1 MIRTRT
7 SVKASSSLSKL
18 AVIAFVAAT
27 SVCCF
32 AQNGPAAKPD
42 EKAAAPDA
50 KSAPPASE
58 ATINGFAFDVVAVK
72 PFQQKDGGMS
82 MMTRFTPNGVTA
94 QGPSLHMLIRM
105 AYGLE
110 DNQILNEP
118 AWLGSDSFEVDA
130 KMDEETTA
138 AFNKLNGKDQMK
150 AREHMMQ
157 GMLADRFK
165 LGSHKET
172 RDLPIFNL
180 VVAKGGPK
188 FKEAKEGDTYP
199 NGMKGPDGHGGGGMI
214 MVGPD
219 TLTMQGGEVKSM
231 VSILSDQL
239 GHHVIDKT
247 GLTGKYD
254 VSLKW
259 APQDRQG
266 LEMKG
271 AANSGGESGGAA
283 PAEASGPSIFAA
295 LQEQLGLKL
304 ESAKAP
310 VEVLVIDHAEQPS
323 AN

>member
-1 MIRTRT
+1 MIRNRI
-7 SVKASSSLSKL
+7 SVQVRPRHLRL
-18 AVIAFVAAT
+18 AVVALMAMA

-32 AQNGPAAKPD
+32 GQDAPAAKPD
-42 EKAAAPDA
+42 EKPAAAP
-50 KSAPPASE
+50 ASDE
-58 ATINGFAFDVVAVK
+58 TINSFAFDVVAVK
-72 PFQQKDGGMS
+72 SFQQKDGGMS

-105 AYGLE
+105 AYGRE
-110 DNQILNEP
+110 DNQILSEP

-138 AFNKLNGKDQMK
+138 AFKKLNDKDQIK
-150 AREHMMQ
+150 ARQHMMQ
-157 GMLADRFK
+157 AMLADRFK

-180 VVAKGGPK
+180 VVAKGGIK

-199 NGMKGPDGHGGGGMI
+199 NGMKGPEGHGGGGMI

-247 GLTGKYD
+247 GLTAKYD
-254 VSLKW
+254 IHLKW
-259 APQDRQG
+259 APEDHQG
-266 LEMKG
+266 PEMKG
-271 AANSGGESGGAA
+271 AASNIGGSGGDGGA
-283 PAEASGPSIFAA
+283 PSGDTGPSIFAA

-310 VEVLVIDHAEQPS
+310 VEVLVIDHAEKPT